1 MDCPAHGPSRSKL
14 ASPMPNLTLLLPGIV
29 GAFVGVIGWLF
40 VGMYIQRR
48 QFMRQA
54 KNGARA
60 VYFEIEMNLVRVEVA
75 RQYGSYAPLSS
86 TSFERLLPELATWL
100 QPDQLQTVV
109 TAYMGHAG
117 YDQASSNSEFP
128 PELRQQAMTG
138 ILDSQEQALDLLRA
152 KAFSTRQARQ
162 LEQRSNGT
170 SNEPAITKEERRAKV
185 PSSR

>member
-1 MDCPAHGPSRSKL
+1 
-14 ASPMPNLTLLLPGIV
+14 MPNISLLLPGIV

-60 VYFEIEMNLVRVEVA
+60 VYFEIDMNHVTVQLA
-75 RQYGSYAPLSS
+75 RQYGSYAPLSR

-100 QPDQLQTVV
+100 RPEQLQTIV

-117 YDQASSNSEFP
+117 YDQASSDSAFP
-128 PELRQQAMTG
+128 PELRQQALTG
-138 ILDSQEQALDLLRA
+138 ILESQEKALDLLRTQ
-152 KAFSTRQARQ
+152 AFSPKQARQ
-162 LEQRSNGT
+162 LEQVHIRASDEPGIK
-170 SNEPAITKEERRAKV
+170 NEQRRDKA
-185 PSSR
+185 SSGA

>member
-1 MDCPAHGPSRSKL
+1 
-14 ASPMPNLTLLLPGIV
+14 MPNISVLLPGIV

-60 VYFEIEMNLVRVEVA
+60 VYFEIEMNHVSVQVA
-75 RQYGSYAPLSS
+75 RQYGSYAPLSR

-100 QPDQLQTVV
+100 RPDQLQTIV

-117 YDQASSNSEFP
+117 YDQASSDKEFP
-128 PELRQQAMTG
+128 TELRQQALTG
-138 ILDSQEQALDLLRA
+138 ILESQERALNLLRA
-152 KAFSTRQARQ
+152 QAFSPKQARQ
-162 LEQRSNGT
+162 LEQLHVGNSNQRAIP
-170 SNEPAITKEERRAKV
+170 NEEHRAQAASRR
-185 PSSR
+185 